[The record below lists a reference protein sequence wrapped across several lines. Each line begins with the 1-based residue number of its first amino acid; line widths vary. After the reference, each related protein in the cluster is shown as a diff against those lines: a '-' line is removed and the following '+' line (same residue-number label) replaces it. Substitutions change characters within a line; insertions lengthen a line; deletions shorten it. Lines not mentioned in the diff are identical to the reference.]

1 MYFARSVYVSDV
13 HREGKEVVE
22 ICEWKL
28 EWEWEVQLSSHKG
41 HWQDIYLG
49 LNNGTSRYLL

>member
-1 MYFARSVYVSDV
+1 MNDI
-13 HREGKEVVE
+13 HHEGIEVVVVG
-22 ICEWKL
+22 EWKL

-49 LNNGTSRYLL
+49 LNNGTSRHLL